1 MSRINLPPGVYT
13 GGIPAGYV
21 LGITGEGN
29 YIEPPAG
36 PRTLGDL
43 LPAGPSNQPQ
53 AAAQSAVGPAL
64 AWVAGKLKSAAPV
77 VVGIALAL
85 AAVSAVLR
93 AVPHTPARPDWM
105 PAEEIGRP
113 AEPAASEWRPLPYA
127 PGWEG
132 YGRDVDGKFMIET
145 WRRAEAAAQ
154 AEAQP
159 APVVPVQYATQPAYY
174 ATGPQPVYLYRGSA
188 CRVVNGRYTCN

>member
-1 MSRINLPPGVYT
+1 V
-13 GGIPAGYV
+13 
-21 LGITGEGN
+21 
-29 YIEPPAG
+29 
-36 PRTLGDL
+36 
-43 LPAGPSNQPQ
+43 
-53 AAAQSAVGPAL
+53 AA
-64 AWVAGKLKSAAPV
+64 KLKSAVPI

-113 AEPAASEWRPLPYA
+113 AEPVVLPSEWRPLPYA

-154 AEAQP
+154 TEAQP

-174 ATGPQPVYLYRGSA
+174 TTGPQPVYLYRGSA
-188 CRVVNGRYTCN
+188 CQVVNGRRFCN